1 MENGQPIDD
10 TLRATVEVRNPKGLH
25 MRAAFAV
32 AKVAARFKANI
43 TVRNQDKTANGKS
56 GTRLMTLGAAPGTK
70 LLLEVHGEDAAN
82 ALPVLT
88 TALGARSAADI
99 VTQLNDQDP

>member
-1 MENGQPIDD
+1 MENGHQIDD

-25 MRAAFAV
+25 MRAAFAF
-32 AKVAARFKANI
+32 ARVAARFKANI

-56 GTRLMTLGAAPGTK
+56 GTRLMSLGATPGTK
-70 LLLEVHGEDAAN
+70 LLLEVDGEDARN

-88 TALGARSAADI
+88 TALGAPSADDLKSLL
-99 VTQLNDQDP
+99 T

>member
-1 MENGQPIDD
+1 MDNGLPIDD

-25 MRAAFAV
+25 MRAAFAFARV
-32 AKVAARFKANI
+32 ASRFKANI

-56 GTRLMTLGAAPGTK
+56 GLKLMTLGAVPGAN
-70 LLLEVHGEDAAN
+70 LLLEVHGEDAPT

-88 TALGARSAADI
+88 TALGAPSADDLKSL
-99 VTQLNDQDP
+99 LN